1 MRAQL
6 KVTETIMRVVSGTKY
21 QTTQG
26 GFAIKDGIKVGGLKM
41 FGPNP
46 SQSLNRKPAWLRV
59 RLPTTQVALNRTKA
73 LVREHNLVTV
83 CEESHCPNI
92 SECWDN
98 GTATIML
105 MGAVCTRACRFCAV
119 DTGNPRGWLDAKEP
133 QQVARTVQLMN
144 LRYVVLTSVDRDD
157 LPDGGAAHFA
167 ATVGAIRT
175 KCPNVAVE
183 ALTPDFNGDVAAI
196 ELVAGSGLT
205 VFAQNL
211 ETVRR
216 LTRLV
221 RDPKAGYGQ
230 TLQVLREAKRVQP
243 GIVTKTSLL
252 LGLGE
257 TERELVMTMRDLR
270 DVGCDI
276 LTLGQYLRPT
286 VNHLP
291 LRKWVAPEEF
301 NRLRRIGLELG
312 FKEVAAGPL
321 VRSSY
326 RADRILD
333 GNNLGLSAAESCH
346 SKIDLMQ
353 L

>member
-1 MRAQL
+1 
-6 KVTETIMRVVSGTKY
+6 MRVVSGTKY
-21 QTTQG
+21 QTSQG
-26 GFAIKDGIKVGGLKM
+26 GFAIKDGLKVGGLKI
-41 FGPNP
+41 FGPST

-59 RLPTTQVALNRTKA
+59 RLPTAPGAFNRTKSI
-73 LVREHNLVTV
+73 VREHSLATV

-92 SECWDN
+92 AECWDN

-119 DTGNPRGWLDAKEP
+119 DTGNPGGWLDAEEP
-133 QQVARTVQLMN
+133 QHVARAVRLMK

-167 ATVGAIRT
+167 ATLGAIRE

-183 ALTPDFNGDVAAI
+183 ALTPDFNGDITAI
-196 ELVAGSGLT
+196 RQVVCSGVT

-221 RDPKAGYGQ
+221 RDPRAGYKQ
-230 TLQVLREAKRVQP
+230 TLDVLYEAKRERPDVL
-243 GIVTKTSLL
+243 TKTSLL

-257 TERELVMTMRDLR
+257 TESELIVAMRDLR

-286 VNHLP
+286 MNHLP
-291 LRKWVAPEEF
+291 LRKWVSPEEF
-301 NRLRRIGLELG
+301 NRLRRIGLDQG

-333 GNNLGLSAAESCH
+333 GNNLGLSGVKTSDNSIAV
-346 SKIDLMQ
+346 KQI
-353 L
+353 

>member
-1 MRAQL
+1 MAEQIKR
-6 KVTETIMRVVSGTKY
+6 IVSGTKY
-21 QTTQG
+21 QTPQG
-26 GFAIKDGIKVGGLKM
+26 RLAIKDGIKAGGLKM
-41 FGPNP
+41 FGLGSASP
-46 SQSLNRKPAWLRV
+46 LNRKPAWLRV
-59 RLPTTQVALNRTKA
+59 RLPVARGAFKRTQAV
-73 LVREHNLVTV
+73 VRSHRLATV

-92 SECWDN
+92 SECWDR

-119 DTGNPRGWLDAKEP
+119 DTGHPGGWLDPEEP
-133 QQVARTVQLMN
+133 MNVARSVALMD
-144 LRYVVLTSVDRDD
+144 LRYIVLTSVDRDD

-167 ATVGAIRT
+167 ATVAALKT
-175 KCPNVAVE
+175 HCPGVAVE
-183 ALTPDFNGDVAAI
+183 ALTPDFNGDIHAVRRVAQ
-196 ELVAGSGLT
+196 SGLT

-221 RDPKAGYGQ
+221 RDPRAGYEQ
-230 TLQVLREAKRVQP
+230 TLAVLQQAKQSQP
-243 GIVTKTSLL
+243 GLLTKTSIL

-257 TERELVMTMRDLR
+257 TKHELITAMRDLR
-270 DVGCDI
+270 QVGCDI

-286 VNHLP
+286 LNHLP

-301 NRLRRIGLELG
+301 NQWRRIGLEQG
-312 FKEVAAGPL
+312 FREVAAGPL

-326 RADRILD
+326 RAERILE
-333 GNNLGLSAAESCH
+333 GNNLGLAEGEPSTAH
-346 SKIDLMQ
+346 LIAVNQ